1 MTDYRV
7 VFAPEANKQ
16 LIALYDYI
24 VDAASAAVAQSYT
37 DGVVSYCESLAQ
49 FPYRGNRRD
58 DLLPGLRITHYR
70 KRTIIAIVVNDEA
83 QEVNITGIWH
93 GGQQYESAFEAE

>member
-24 VDAASAAVAQSYT
+24 ADAASAGVAQSYT

-58 DLLPGLRITHYR
+58 ELLPGLRITHYR

-83 QEVNITGIWH
+83 QEVNITGFWH
-93 GGQQYESAFEAE
+93 GGRQYESAFEVE